1 MPMATHPP
9 ETAKPETC
17 YRHPGQ
23 ETLVHC
29 TRCGRPICPECMTP
43 APVGHHCPACVTEAR
58 RSAPRRPIR
67 LRRPRSVTI
76 VLLAVNVAVFA
87 FSFLLSIGGGR
98 TETLVRLG
106 AMVPILVADG
116 QFWRLVTAIFLHV
129 NIVHLLLNS
138 LGLAIFGNLV
148 ESVIGGGR
156 MLAVYLVSGFVAS
169 AVSFAFGSV
178 NSIAVG
184 ASGAIFGLLGTWL
197 AYNLRRRQLSLARA
211 NVQGALLL
219 IALNLVIGF
228 SIPGVDNLA
237 HVGGLVAGII
247 GGFAVDGFGRRGIR
261 TASRIVGLVML
272 FLAGVALTAWRVAE
286 LRAAVS

>member
-9 ETAKPETC
+9 ETTKPETC

-29 TRCGRPICPECMTP
+29 TRCGRPICTDCMTP

-87 FSFLLSIGGGR
+87 LSFLLSIGGGR
-98 TETLVRLG
+98 TEVLVRMG
-106 AMVPILVADG
+106 AMVPVLVADG
-116 QFWRLVTAIFLHV
+116 QYWRLVAAIFLHA
-129 NIVHLLLNS
+129 NLIHLLLNS

-156 MLAVYLVSGFVAS
+156 MLAVYLISGFVAS
-169 AVSFAFGSV
+169 AVSFAFGSAGT
-178 NSIAVG
+178 IAVG

-211 NVQGALLL
+211 NIQGAMLL

-228 SIPGVDNLA
+228 SIPGIDNLA
-237 HVGGLVAGII
+237 HLGGLVGGVI
-247 GGFAVDGFGRRGIR
+247 GGFAVDGFGRRAVR
-261 TASRIVGLVML
+261 TASRIVGLAAL
-272 FLAGVALTAWRVAE
+272 FLAGVLLTAWRVAD
-286 LRAAVS
+286 LTAIS

>member
-1 MPMATHPP
+1 MSMATHPP
-9 ETAKPETC
+9 ETTKPETC

-29 TRCGRPICPECMTP
+29 TRCGRPICPNCMTP
-43 APVGHHCPACVTEAR
+43 APVGHHCPTCVTEAR
-58 RSAPRRPIR
+58 RSAPRRSIR

-76 VLLAVNVAVFA
+76 VLLAVNVAAFV

-98 TETLVRLG
+98 TEVLVRLG
-106 AMVPILVADG
+106 AMVPVLVADG
-116 QFWRLVTAIFLHV
+116 QYWRLVAAIFLHV

-148 ESVIGGGR
+148 ESVIGGAR

-178 NSIAVG
+178 GSIAVG
-184 ASGAIFGLLGTWL
+184 ASGAIFGLLGVWL

-219 IALNLVIGF
+219 IGLNLVIGF
-228 SIPGVDNLA
+228 SIPGIDNLA
-237 HVGGLVAGII
+237 HVGGLVAGIL
-247 GGFAVDGFGRRGIR
+247 GGFAVDGFGRRRVR
-261 TASRIVGLVML
+261 TASRIIGLAML
-272 FLAGVALTAWRVAE
+272 FLAGVALTAWRVGDLTAI
-286 LRAAVS
+286 S